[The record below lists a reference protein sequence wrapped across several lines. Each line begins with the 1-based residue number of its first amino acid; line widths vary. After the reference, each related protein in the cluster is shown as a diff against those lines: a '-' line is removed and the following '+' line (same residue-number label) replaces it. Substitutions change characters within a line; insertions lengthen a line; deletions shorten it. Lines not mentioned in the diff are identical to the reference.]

1 MVYAKGFAERQFK
14 KEPPKRP
21 KETPL
26 RFERRF
32 KDPKPLLFCLKAREH
47 GTRIPFTPHR
57 MQAISGT
64 SSLNPEGQIFIFR
77 IFPTSN
83 YTILLCTPGAINQ
96 HFYTCAHGLEMGH
109 LVFPENFL
117 NGYVISRKILKIKI

>member
-1 MVYAKGFAERQFK
+1 VVYAKGFAERQFK

-47 GTRIPFTPHR
+47 GTRIPAGPHR
-57 MQAISGT
+57 RLHTMGE
-64 SSLNPEGQIFIFR
+64 SS
-77 IFPTSN
+77 
-83 YTILLCTPGAINQ
+83 
-96 HFYTCAHGLEMGH
+96 
-109 LVFPENFL
+109 FL
-117 NGYVISRKILKIKI
+117 FEIKSV